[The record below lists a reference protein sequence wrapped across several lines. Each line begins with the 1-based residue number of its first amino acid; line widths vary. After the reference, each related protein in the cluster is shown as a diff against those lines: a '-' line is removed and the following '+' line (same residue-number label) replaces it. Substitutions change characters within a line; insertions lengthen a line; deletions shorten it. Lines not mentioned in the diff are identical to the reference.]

1 MAEEKKKKSKAS
13 VTEFAPMQTNVQEE
27 ESTIDLYELLLQ
39 FLDKWRWIALSAIAG
54 AILILMYTIWFVVPE
69 YKATSKIYVVN
80 AKDSVV
86 NLSDLQIS
94 NYLAQDYTEVFSNW
108 ELHATVINQLKDLKE
123 NADDDALDE
132 WYVTRDEL
140 NSLNIDDYT
149 YKKLGEMVS
158 VSNPQDTRIL
168 YITVTSDNNVEARI
182 LANVYATCGS
192 EFIAKRMDTNEPKS
206 FERARTPLQP
216 SSPNK
221 TRNAIIG
228 FLLGAVIAIAV
239 ITLRFLVDDYV
250 RTADDVEKYLHL
262 PTLGTIMLQKHSD
275 DEAEAEPTRKK
286 KGESRHGDDD
296 E

>member
-1 MAEEKKKKSKAS
+1 MGEEKKRKAPAS
-13 VTEFAPMQTNVQEE
+13 VTEFAPVQGTVQEE
-27 ESTIDLYELLLQ
+27 ESTIDLYELLLK
-39 FLDKWRWIALSAIAG
+39 FLDKWRWIALCAILG
-54 AILILMYTIWFVVPE
+54 TILILVYTIWFVTPQ

-94 NYLAQDYTEVFSNW
+94 NYLAKDYTEVFSNW
-108 ELHATVINQLKDLKE
+108 ELHATVISQLKDLRD
-123 NADDDALDE
+123 NADDDELAE
-132 WYVTRDEL
+132 WYVTKDEL
-140 NSLNIDDYT
+140 RKLDIEAYT
-149 YKKLGEMVS
+149 YKKLDEMVA

-168 YITVTSDNNVEARI
+168 YITVTSANNIEARI
-182 LANVYATCGS
+182 LANAYATCGS

-206 FERARTPLQP
+206 FERARTPIQP

-228 FLLGAVIAIAV
+228 FLLGAVVAIAV

-250 RTADDVEKYLHL
+250 RTADDVDKYLHL

-275 DEAEAEPTRKK
+275 DDNEAESTRKK
-286 KGESRHGDDD
+286 KGESSYDDDD